1 MKYIRFGDT
10 IREVKFEDEN
20 VFAYYSSS
28 KDDFYLANKKDVS
41 KTADDL
47 FDLLDKVVIITTYL
61 PNLIFHDIWI
71 NKRAAFEVFVE
82 EQRRDR
88 DFSSMTS
95 CRCMGAV
102 WTDDGLRYV
111 AEYKD
116 GEWEL
121 L

>member
-1 MKYIRFGDT
+1 MKYIRIGNKIKKVLWEKD
-10 IREVKFEDEN
+10 N
-20 VFAYYSSS
+20 SFAYESEL
-28 KDDFYLANKKDVS
+28 KDEFFLINKKDVS

-82 EQRRDR
+82 EQRRGR
-88 DFSSMTS
+88 EFASITS

-102 WTDDGLRYV
+102 WTDDGLMYV